1 MNDTGI
7 VWVRAEA
14 AMRGRRDV
22 EAVEHLRQLIEVV
35 DRIEFEYNEW
45 LAALAGCL
53 HRLGKVQEATL
64 CDAYLRRSFA
74 ESALTEL
81 GGDSPATED
90 ERGWCGTV
98 GILLDGAGEHRLASD
113 WFEKAGM
120 PVHRAISLER
130 SDEIAGAAAMWGRLR
145 GDERLASED
154 YIRALVR
161 VNYALCTYRRGE
173 RDAQL
178 EIGLA
183 IAAVESVAD
192 HFETEGLRERAFDC
206 FQLIARVGMET
217 GTFENVAEG
226 YLNSIRVLRDDG
238 LRIDALRMYY
248 AFVQIAEEF
257 EEHHAAA
264 IVLREASDYCAK
276 ARLPY
281 ADIFRIRSGEM
292 WLRAADSGL
301 MKGMPSQIVENAL
314 VSAAEAFIG
323 VRAFAK
329 TAAVYERLLDL
340 ASEPGNLERYR
351 RLRKR
356 LGTSPSDELKPTPA
370 PEHLRQRTEYE
381 ETWFVDPAEWEIA
394 GDARMSAAGIIADRR
409 YPDYVRRHALLT
421 TLDLA
426 RFKDE
431 LGAKRLIQRLHMIRA
446 YPILGVLERLY
457 ESGAEDTKV
466 EVARAV
472 GAFRFKRSFTLLAK
486 MLRSDSAELRSSAEG
501 AMSGLF
507 FPHAQDRLRE
517 IFEARDLPSPETT
530 RSAALRAIGRVNS
543 VEAVEFICERLRDG
557 DPAYVEQCRTAIS
570 RLTNPELA
578 PVLRTQADLVPTV
591 HRIVFVEAASRLS
604 SR

>member
-22 EAVEHLRQLIEVV
+22 EAVEHLRELIEVV

-45 LAALAGCL
+45 LAALADCL
-53 HRLGKVQEATL
+53 HRLGKTEEAML
-64 CDAYLRRSFA
+64 CDAYLRRSLS
-74 ESALTEL
+74 ERALTQL
-81 GGDSPATED
+81 ASAPVTTES
-90 ERGWCGTV
+90 ERAWCGTV
-98 GILLDGAGEHRLASD
+98 GILLDGGGEHQLAGE

-120 PVHRAISLER
+120 PVHRAISMER
-130 SDEIAGAAAMWGRLR
+130 SDDTAGAKQIWGQLR
-145 GDERLASED
+145 SDDRRVGDA
-154 YIRALVR
+154 YIRALIG
-161 VNYALCTYRRGE
+161 VNYALCSYRRE
-173 RDAQL
+173 DRDAHG

-238 LRIDALRMYY
+238 LRVDALRMYY

-276 ARLPY
+276 SRLPY
-281 ADIFRIRSGEM
+281 ADIFRIRAGEM
-292 WLRAADSGL
+292 WVTAADAGEK
-301 MKGMPSQIVENAL
+301 KGMPAQIVENAL

-323 VRAFAK
+323 VRAFGK
-329 TAAVYERLLDL
+329 TAAVYERLLNVAGD
-340 ASEPGNLERYR
+340 AGDAARYR
-351 RLRKR
+351 RLRQR
-356 LGTSPSDELKPTPA
+356 LGTSPSDELKPTPT

-381 ETWFVDPAEWEIA
+381 ETWFVDPAEWELG
-394 GDARMSAAGIIADRR
+394 GDAQMSAAGIIVDRR
-409 YPDYVRRHALLT
+409 YPDYVRRHALLA
-421 TLDLA
+421 TLDLT

-431 LGAKRLIQRLHMIRA
+431 LGIKRLIKRLQMIRA
-446 YPILGVLERLY
+446 YPILAVLERLY
-457 ESGAEDTKV
+457 ETGDEGAKV

-472 GAFRFKRSFTLLAK
+472 GAFRFKRSFALLGK
-486 MLRSDSAELRSSAEG
+486 MLRSDSSPLRSAAEG

-530 RSAALRAIGRVNS
+530 RSAAVRAIGRVNS

-557 DPAYVEQCRTAIS
+557 DPTYVEQCRTAIS

-578 PVLRTQADLVPTV
+578 PILQTQADLVPTI
-591 HRIVFVEAASRLS
+591 HRAIFVEAAARLASR
-604 SR
+604 